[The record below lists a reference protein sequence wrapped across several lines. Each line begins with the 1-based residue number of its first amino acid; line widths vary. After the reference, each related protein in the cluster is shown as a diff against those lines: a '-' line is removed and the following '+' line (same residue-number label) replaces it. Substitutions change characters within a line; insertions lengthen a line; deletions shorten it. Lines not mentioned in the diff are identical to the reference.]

1 MELILIVICAIL
13 LTAICIGC
21 FLLGYLVCDKK
32 HIAIEDK
39 KKEELKEYEDQVQ
52 LTEGNKKYFQDLA
65 NVMGYQGKEMNTDD
79 SEE

>member
-21 FLLGYLVCDKK
+21 FLLGYTICDKK
-32 HIAIEDK
+32 HIVEEEK
-39 KKEELKEYEDQVQ
+39 KQKEAKAYEDTVQ
-52 LTEGNKKYFQDLA
+52 LTEANKQYFKDLA
-65 NVMGYQGKEMNTDD
+65 NMMGYQGKEMNLDE